1 MTTIKLAGCA
11 RRRGSYV
18 VRWCVIAST
27 FAFAAP
33 LALAGANVEKA
44 DVTVTVA
51 EKMLQPVH
59 FGVETRLWEAAK
71 GDVTPRSGR
80 LEQCGDAQGW
90 TFVVPAQ
97 ALVHFAFDVDIGK

>member
-11 RRRGSYV
+11 RRRGAYV

-44 DVTVTVA
+44 DVT
-51 EKMLQPVH
+51 
-59 FGVETRLWEAAK
+59 
-71 GDVTPRSGR
+71 PRSGR
-80 LEQCGDAQGW
+80 LEQCGDAQSW

-97 ALVHFAFDVDIGK
+97 ALVHFAFDVDMGK

>member
-1 MTTIKLAGCA
+1 M
-11 RRRGSYV
+11 GSYV

-59 FGVETRLWEAAK
+59 L
-71 GDVTPRSGR
+71 
-80 LEQCGDAQGW
+80 
-90 TFVVPAQ
+90 
-97 ALVHFAFDVDIGK
+97 LVHFVFDVDIGK